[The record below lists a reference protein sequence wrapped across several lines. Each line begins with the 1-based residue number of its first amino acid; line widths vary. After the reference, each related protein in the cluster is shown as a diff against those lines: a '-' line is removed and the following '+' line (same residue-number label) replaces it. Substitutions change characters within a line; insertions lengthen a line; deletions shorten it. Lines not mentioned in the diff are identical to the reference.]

1 MDAARNMKKKKKKKK
16 KILKTIPQKEGPRP
30 PLMHTADLSPE
41 YAVLRLPS
49 SHGMGGSASCHG
61 QDCRMHTPHY
71 LQIYVISILRH
82 DNVITKCE
90 IAIFGIK

>member
-16 KILKTIPQKEGPRP
+16 KKLKNITQKKGQRPPQKN
-30 PLMHTADLSPE
+30 TADLSPE